1 MSDNDIL
8 KNMDKSDKIVKLLLS
23 MALNLEEI
31 KNLLQE
37 EKQLRESKLPRSI

>member
-37 EKQLRESKLPRSI
+37 EKQLRESKLQRSI